1 MLPWVFPG
9 SLRRNPAQVAIQLP
23 AENACES
30 CPGCDERSE
39 TSCYSISH
47 LMSAFRSTKQITIE
61 MSQIGAVWL
70 ACLHSRMCQ
79 PSIHISDLTKSDG
92 TRDSNSRMNSTISCT
107 TSLFFRK
114 PTIGTPFLWFNLA
127 HDTSTTKLYRT
138 TTLVATSPSNV
149 FFDFAFK
156 IKVSSQRGDGGSCSC
171 RKSEISETCPRNE
184 SCVLSQDSWDKKQCK
199 TQQDPLLST
208 LIADRLRFCRPM
220 SCFNTI

>member
-47 LMSAFRSTKQITIE
+47 LMSGFRSTKQITIE

-92 TRDSNSRMNSTISCT
+92 TRDSNSRMNPTISCT

-114 PTIGTPFLWFNLA
+114 PTIGTPFLWFQSRSRHFYNQALS
-127 HDTSTTKLYRT
+127 HHNVGCSLHPKLMYSL
-138 TTLVATSPSNV
+138 TLLLKSKFLLKEEMEALVRV
-149 FFDFAFK
+149 
-156 IKVSSQRGDGGSCSC
+156 GSL
-171 RKSEISETCPRNE
+171 KFPKP
-184 SCVLSQDSWDKKQCK
+184 VQDMNQESWDKTQCK
-199 TQQDPLLST
+199 TQQDTLLST